1 MLEIVRDMLE
11 ERQSDL
17 ERMYALSEY
26 VGSKLDRVDLEDF
39 TDEEKYLFDDAAAN
53 TLKSSIYMCCYN
65 LVECIS
71 RECVNSIYDYLSDNE
86 VSYSELRASFQKH
99 LWDCAVKNNNSGKQL
114 HKDVNNDFEALFA
127 RATLDVEKVFNGN
140 VDKRKI
146 RLCFEQYGVDI
157 QAGEESRG
165 GEDLVTLKEY
175 RNALAHGEKSFSQ
188 QGAMDT
194 LESTIEMSKRITVFM
209 NSLIFSVEQYLEKEH
224 YKAPM

>member
-1 MLEIVRDMLE
+1 M
-11 ERQSDL
+11 
-17 ERMYALSEY
+17 
-26 VGSKLDRVDLEDF
+26 
-39 TDEEKYLFDDAAAN
+39 
-53 TLKSSIYMCCYN
+53 
-65 LVECIS
+65 
-71 RECVNSIYDYLSDNE
+71 
-86 VSYSELRASFQKH
+86 
-99 LWDCAVKNNNSGKQL
+99 